1 MTEFDRLL
9 VWSDPA
15 TRRRLGWYRAVAA
28 NRRPAKFRIAA
39 NGDGQEPNALAR
51 GFRKDTFVSAYA
63 VELAAAQRR
72 RSGRNVP

>member
-15 TRRRLGWYRAVAA
+15 TRHRLAWYRAVAD

-39 NGDGQEPNALAR
+39 TVPLEVAL
-51 GFRKDTFVSAYA
+51 DS
-63 VELAAAQRR
+63 VEADLWAELERLT
-72 RSGRNVP
+72 PI